1 MKKYIN
7 TMYRPAFLILCV
19 GLSVFACL
27 LLALAINL
35 RIDMLSNQ
43 SGILFRYPDMLEK
56 IIFPIYIL
64 LPVTFVIDLN
74 ERNKKSWRNRQLFLF
89 KTTQAFAL
97 HIQRF

>member
-19 GLSVFACL
+19 GLSIFACS

-35 RIDMLSNQ
+35 RMDMLSNQ
-43 SGILFRYPDMLEK
+43 GGILHRYPQMLEK
-56 IIFPIYIL
+56 IIFPLYIL

-74 ERNKKSWRNRQLFLF
+74 ERNKKS
-89 KTTQAFAL
+89 
-97 HIQRF
+97 